1 MIGNVPGMI
10 APTNTLGELA
20 GSVARAMGG
29 PLTAIGMAVDRLSA
43 GGSEAG
49 ERQELRLVQEQV
61 RRLGSL
67 AEILRVMAQ
76 PAPSTSPPA
85 TVNGIVEELAALVRE
100 ALARDGIQVS
110 TRLSPGLPPIRS
122 SPRRVRE
129 VLLALLY
136 NARLALEAWD
146 GPRKVVLETAR
157 CHDGRVKVLVRDS
170 GPGIPPGE
178 EEQIFLPWVSGWGR
192 NGMGLSF
199 SRLALLE
206 EEGDLDVELTDG
218 PGACFAVRLPPSGSG
233 EDLASN
239 ADTEAER

>member
-1 MIGNVPGMI
+1 MIGPM
-10 APTNTLGELA
+10 NTLGELA

-43 GGSEAG
+43 REAETG
-49 ERQELRLVQEQV
+49 ERQELRLIQDQV

-67 AEILRVMAQ
+67 AEVLRAMAQ
-76 PAPSTSPPA
+76 PARRASSPT
-85 TVNGIVEELAALVRE
+85 TVNGLVEEVADLIRTAM
-100 ALARDGIQVS
+100 ARDGIQVS
-110 TRLSPGLPPIRS
+110 TKLARGLPPVRVS
-122 SPRRVRE
+122 ARRVRE

-136 NARLALEAWD
+136 NARLALEGWE
-146 GPRKVVLETAR
+146 GSREVVLETAR
-157 CHDGRVKVLVRDS
+157 CPDGRVKVLVRDS

-178 EEQIFLPWVSGWGR
+178 EEQIFHPWVSGWGR

-206 EEGDLDVELTDG
+206 EEGVLDVELTDG

-233 EDLASN
+233 EDPASE
-239 ADTEAER
+239 AVTETEP